1 MTSTLYDRL
10 FISYWCIDFILCS
23 IQKNV
28 IVFTPQWICISC
40 SFSSWTDWHSLIF
53 DTYCWSFP
61 RSNLYH
67 CICSASMDE
76 PHLCEDIQLTRRID
90 CLKNWCSKFPQSI
103 SSPLSL
109 SGSLSHTQTQTWKCT
124 SFFIPNKPYLEVD
137 VTGETSK
144 GDKMVKTLGF
154 DVRYHYTELFI

>member
-28 IVFTPQWICISC
+28 IVFTPQWICICC
-40 SFSSWTDWHSLIF
+40 SFFSWTDWHSLIF

-76 PHLCEDIQLTRRID
+76 PHLCEDIQDWLFKKLMFKVPAKHI
-90 CLKNWCSKFPQSI
+90 KPSFSVW
-103 SSPLSL
+103 LSL
-109 SGSLSHTQTQTWKCT
+109 THKHKHGSVHLS
-124 SFFIPNKPYLEVD
+124 SFLTNLILK
-137 VTGETSK
+137 
-144 GDKMVKTLGF
+144 
-154 DVRYHYTELFI
+154 